1 MPVGRA
7 DGTPGCPNFC
17 STILF
22 AFLRY
27 YYIMTEEER
36 ERLLDALERW
46 EEKYCQSGET
56 ERVDEPTPSGGDYS
70 VAYYYDK
77 DHRPC
82 KKKDAYFVKIVE
94 YKADGTSINSTL
106 AFLQQDN

>member
-7 DGTPGCPNFC
+7 DGTPGCPLFC
-17 STILF
+17 GTIFF
-22 AFLRY
+22 APLRY

-82 KKKDAYFVKIVE
+82 KKSRSLCPSPERSEPEDCCKMKSE
-94 YKADGTSINSTL
+94 E
-106 AFLQQDN
+106 